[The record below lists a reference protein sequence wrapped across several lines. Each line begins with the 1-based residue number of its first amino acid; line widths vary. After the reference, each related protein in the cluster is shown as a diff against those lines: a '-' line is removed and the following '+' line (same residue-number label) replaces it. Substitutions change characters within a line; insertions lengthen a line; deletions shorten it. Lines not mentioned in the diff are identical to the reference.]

1 MSSAPLPV
9 ALAPQRLRPHSPFPL
24 SRQPAAGHSPA
35 TLPASPRSG
44 SAANPTTSLH
54 RQGNQTALALS
65 QLWRAHG
72 GHRETYRRPT
82 PTPLATLS
90 RRSRRMK
97 LQLPA
102 PPLGAPNHPQ
112 AWCALLAP
120 EPAVPSQPRPKIQFP
135 PRATSTKTVLPLRFP
150 TPVALPGASLT
161 A

>member
-9 ALAPQRLRPHSPFPL
+9 ALAPQRLRPHSPFRL

-35 TLPASPRSG
+35 ALPASPRSG
-44 SAANPTTSLH
+44 SAANPTTCLH

-82 PTPLATLS
+82 PTPLATLA

-97 LQLPA
+97 QPFPA
-102 PPLGAPNHPQ
+102 LSLGALHHPE
-112 AWCALLAP
+112 ACCALLAP
-120 EPAVPSQPRPKIQFP
+120 EQAARSQPQPKIQFL
-135 PRATSTKTVLPLRFP
+135 PRATSTKAVLPLPIP
-150 TPVALPGASLT
+150 TP
-161 A
+161 